1 MIRLALAFAIVV
13 TSVSLASA
21 QGTPQERQACTRDA
35 QRFCRKD
42 LGNDG
47 AVQGC
52 LQTNR
57 ARLSAGCRKV
67 FESHGM

>member
-1 MIRLALAFAIVV
+1 MIRLALALVMLV
-13 TSVSLASA
+13 TSVPLALA
-21 QGTPQERQACTRDA
+21 QGSPEERQACTRDA
-35 QRFCRKD
+35 QHFCRKD

-47 AVQGC
+47 AVQNC

-57 ARLSAGCRKV
+57 ARLSKSCRQV

>member
-1 MIRLALAFAIVV
+1 MIRSALVLAIVV
-13 TSVSLASA
+13 ASVPLAMA
-21 QGTPQERQACTRDA
+21 QGSPQERQACTRDA
-35 QRFCRKD
+35 QHFCRKD

-52 LQTNR
+52 LQMNR
-57 ARLSAGCRKV
+57 ARLSKACRQV

>member
-1 MIRLALAFAIVV
+1 MIRLALAAAIVIA
-13 TSVSLASA
+13 SVPFVMA

-42 LGNDG
+42 LGNEG
-47 AVQGC
+47 AVQNC

-57 ARLSAGCRKV
+57 ARLSKSCRQV

>member
-1 MIRLALAFAIVV
+1 MIRLALALVLLV
-13 TSVSLASA
+13 TSIPVALA
-21 QGTPQERQACTRDA
+21 QGTPDERQACTRDA
-35 QRFCRKD
+35 QHFCRKD

-52 LQTNR
+52 LQVNR
-57 ARLSAGCRKV
+57 AKLSAGCRKV

>member
-1 MIRLALAFAIVV
+1 MIRLALAVALVIA
-13 TSVSLASA
+13 SVPAAVA

-42 LGNDG
+42 LGNDD
-47 AVQGC
+47 AVQNC

-57 ARLSAGCRKV
+57 ARLSRACSQV
-67 FESHGM
+67 FASHGM

>member
-1 MIRLALAFAIVV
+1 MKRLALALALLV
-13 TSVSLASA
+13 TGVPAAFA

-35 QRFCRKD
+35 QRLCRQD
-42 LGNDG
+42 LGNEG
-47 AVQGC
+47 AVQNC

-57 ARLSAGCRKV
+57 ARLSKACSRV

>member
-1 MIRLALAFAIVV
+1 MIRLALAVAIVI
-13 TSVSLASA
+13 ASIPAAVA

-42 LGNDG
+42 LGNDD
-47 AVQGC
+47 AVQNC

-57 ARLSAGCRKV
+57 ARLSRACSRV
-67 FESHGM
+67 FASHGM